1 MWLLV
6 VCFLMEGG
14 SDLATKQKE
23 NSALEHTAG
32 LNMLLRKNQVL
43 TDDGRL
49 YIQEVLVGQNV
60 KRKQAD
66 KEDVAQKGCGRV
78 VLCYS
83 MYNQETR
90 KTEETIVCR
99 DFPEDAMT
107 SHCVS
112 IPGLH
117 TNGEPYTYTKCV
129 PAFPERIHDLINGG
143 DAVNNLVTQHMSVQ
157 VYATKYYS
165 QGCVSAAAASRDKIV
180 ILGRLNKGCKD
191 FSASALVDFLNREC
205 VNMGWPGTVSG
216 VLRSGTLLEIS
227 FCHEPVYA
235 DVFRAEHT
243 LIQGKMVSAFNLAT
257 LDKKKKLPF
266 YCTFRESREDYKM
279 LAPGSDDIK
288 RGARANL
295 VYVDKML
302 PVAKRASLRTAI
314 RTMEIAAAAIQK
326 EKDNYYQDCLRHPDN
341 GHVPIVKQTSVIRA
355 TAVINY
361 LENWFLSGARKFEYK
376 DLMEFVAVYSS
387 YLFQFEET
395 YTGKIA
401 FANVVA
407 YCRQILNRAKTQ
419 GGILIDILD
428 EDDLKRCVGR
438 IRHEARAYRPA
449 AAAKALGFAPEETQ
463 ALMEAVAAT
472 NVKCQEESIKELRH
486 KTQNK
491 TRDMQNRLKVQT
503 RIEKRKKCVKMYRAG
518 KTAEE
523 IAAVITGCGFS
534 VSNIKRCIRRWCE
547 KYDAPVVQEEEKLDS
562 DSETGSICDAPN
574 SDSLSIENAES
585 LKAFV
590 CVNDYSYNNSYN
602 FNNRKTGVTSYAL
615 HKYNQEDIIGCAE
628 AVNPEN
634 NCELLENLWETP
646 IWETRVN
653 EVNAADIS
661 AAHKE
666 NGRFIECCLPVC
678 NALREFLDMAI
689 PQMVEQLSHNIIA
702 GIEEPIDSYNVYIS
716 AVGLMFHWLDAG
728 FPAAV
733 RSYDRKLRLQ
743 EQLSK
748 IDFAV
753 GGTAVIGKAPGTYI
767 TTGEFWHDFPFAAV
781 VKMGMR
787 RIRQLFH
794 QLQML
799 LPADAFT
806 IEREV
811 IGIQVPWTLEELHT
825 LVLQPACQRTDDLFE
840 SITWDSITG
849 VPEEIAAAAEI
860 QGDLSATVVPMPNVC
875 A

>member
-1 MWLLV
+1 M
-6 VCFLMEGG
+6 
-14 SDLATKQKE
+14 ATKQKE
-23 NSALEHTAG
+23 NSVFEHAAT
-32 LNMLLRKNQVL
+32 LNMSLRKNQAL

-60 KRKQAD
+60 KCKPANE
-66 KEDVAQKGCGRV
+66 EDAAQKGCGRV

-83 MYNQETR
+83 MYNKETR

-117 TNGEPYTYTKCV
+117 ANGEPYTSTKCV
-129 PAFPERIHDLINGG
+129 PAFPERIHNLINGG
-143 DAVNNLVTQHMSVQ
+143 DAVNNLMTQHMSVQ

-165 QGCVSAAAASRDKIV
+165 KGCVSAAAASRDKIV
-180 ILGRLNKGCKD
+180 ILGRLDKGCKD
-191 FSASALVDFLNREC
+191 FSVSDLVDFLNREC
-205 VNMGWPGTVSG
+205 INMGWPGTVSG
-216 VLRSGTLLEIS
+216 ILRSGTLLEIS

-235 DVFRAEHT
+235 DIFRAEHT

-279 LAPGSDDIK
+279 LAPGSDDIT
-288 RGARANL
+288 RNARANL

-314 RTMEIAAAAIQK
+314 RSMGITADAIQK

-341 GHVPIVKQTSVIRA
+341 GHAPIVKRTSVIRA

-361 LENWFLSGARKFEYK
+361 LEIWFLSGARKFEYK
-376 DLMEFVAVYSS
+376 DLMQFVAVYSS

-407 YCRQILNRAKTQ
+407 YCLQILNRAKMQ

-428 EDDLKRCVGR
+428 EDDIKRCVGR
-438 IRHEARAYRPA
+438 IRQEARAYRPS
-449 AAAKALGFAPEETQ
+449 AAAKALRFTDEETQ
-463 ALMEAVAAT
+463 ALMKAVAAT
-472 NVKCQEESIKELRH
+472 NARCQEESIKELRH

-518 KTAEE
+518 KTVEE

-534 VSNIKRCIRRWCE
+534 MPNIKRCIRRWCE
-547 KYDAPVVQEEEKLDS
+547 EYDAPAVQKKEKLDS
-562 DSETGSICDAPN
+562 DLETGSICDAPN
-574 SDSLSIENAES
+574 SDNLSIGNTESPNTAES
-585 LKAFV
+585 VKAFV
-590 CVNDYSYNNSYN
+590 CDNDYSNSYS
-602 FNNRKTGVTSYAL
+602 FNIEKTEVTSNTL
-615 HKYNQEDIIGCAE
+615 HKPSQDDNIGCTE

-634 NCELLENLWETP
+634 NCEMLESLWETP
-646 IWETRVN
+646 MWELPAH
-653 EVNAADIS
+653 EVCAADIP

-678 NALREFLDMAI
+678 NALCEFLDMAI

-733 RSYDRKLRLQ
+733 RSYDRKLQLQ
-743 EQLSK
+743 KQLSK

-753 GGTAVIGKAPGTYI
+753 GGTAVASIAPGAYI

-799 LPADAFT
+799 LPADAFS
-806 IEREV
+806 IERKV
-811 IGIQVPWTLEELHT
+811 IGMQIPWKLEELRT
-825 LVLQPACQRTDDLFE
+825 LIIRPACRDTDDLFE
-840 SITWDSITG
+840 SVTWDSITG
-849 VPEEIAAAAEI
+849 VPEAIAAAAEI
-860 QGDLSATVVPMPNVC
+860 KGDLSATVVPMPNVC
-875 A
+875 ACA

>member
-1 MWLLV
+1 M
-6 VCFLMEGG
+6 
-14 SDLATKQKE
+14 ATKQKE
-23 NSALEHTAG
+23 NSVFEHTAA
-32 LNMLLRKNQVL
+32 LNMSLRKNQAL

-60 KRKQAD
+60 KCKPANE
-66 KEDVAQKGCGRV
+66 EDAAQKGCGRV

-83 MYNQETR
+83 MYNKETR

-117 TNGEPYTYTKCV
+117 ANGEPYTNTKCV
-129 PAFPERIHDLINGG
+129 PAFPERIHNLINGG
-143 DAVNNLVTQHMSVQ
+143 DAVNNLMTQHMSVQ

-165 QGCVSAAAASRDKIV
+165 KGCVSAAAASRDKIV

-191 FSASALVDFLNREC
+191 FSVSDLVNFLNREC
-205 VNMGWPGTVSG
+205 INMGWPGTVSG
-216 VLRSGTLLEIS
+216 ILRSGTLLEIS

-235 DVFRAEHT
+235 DIFRAEHT

-279 LAPGSDDIK
+279 LAPGSDDIT
-288 RGARANL
+288 RNTRANL

-302 PVAKRASLRTAI
+302 PVAKRVSLRTAI
-314 RTMEIAAAAIQK
+314 RSMGITADAIQK

-341 GHVPIVKQTSVIRA
+341 GHAPIVKQTSVIRA

-361 LENWFLSGARKFEYK
+361 LEIWFLSGARKFEYK
-376 DLMEFVAVYSS
+376 DLMQFVAVYSS

-407 YCRQILNRAKTQ
+407 YCLQILNRAKMQ

-428 EDDLKRCVGR
+428 EDDIKRCVGR
-438 IRHEARAYRPA
+438 IRQEARAYRPA
-449 AAAKALGFAPEETQ
+449 AAAKALRFTDEETQ
-463 ALMEAVAAT
+463 ALMKAVAAT
-472 NVKCQEESIKELRH
+472 NARCQEESIKELRH

-518 KTAEE
+518 KTVEE
-523 IAAVITGCGFS
+523 ISAVITGCGFS
-534 VSNIKRCIRRWCE
+534 VPNIKRCIRRWCDE
-547 KYDAPVVQEEEKLDS
+547 YDAPAVQKKGKLDS
-562 DSETGSICDAPN
+562 DLETGSICDAQN
-574 SDSLSIENAES
+574 SDSLSIENPESPNAAES
-585 LKAFV
+585 LKAFM
-590 CVNDYSYNNSYN
+590 CDNDYSNSYS
-602 FNNRKTGVTSYAL
+602 FNIEKTEVTSNTL
-615 HKYNQEDIIGCAE
+615 HKLSQNNNIGCAE
-628 AVNPEN
+628 TVNPEN
-634 NCELLENLWETP
+634 NCEMLENLWEAT
-646 IWETRVN
+646 VH
-653 EVNAADIS
+653 EVCAADIP

-678 NALREFLDMAI
+678 NALCEFLDMAI

-733 RSYDRKLRLQ
+733 RSYDRKLQLQ

-753 GGTAVIGKAPGTYI
+753 GGTAVASIAPGAYI

-799 LPADAFT
+799 LPADAFS
-806 IEREV
+806 IEHKV

-825 LVLQPACQRTDDLFE
+825 LVTNPACRDTDDLFE
-840 SITWDSITG
+840 SVTWDSITG
-849 VPEEIAAAAEI
+849 VPEAIAAAAEI
-860 QGDLSATVVPMPNVC
+860 KGDLSATVVPMPNVC
-875 A
+875 ACA